1 MKNFNQPLKLI
12 ELLADGKFHS
22 GEALGDYFGI
32 SRMAINKQIKILRSW
47 GIHLTS
53 TPHKGYCLDRPL
65 QLLKLAQINTYCDGN
80 APVLLIPV
88 IDSTNQYLLNQI
100 PQLTSGTACVAEYQT
115 NGRGRRGRQ
124 WFSPFG
130 SNLYLSLYWCFN
142 QGPAA
147 TMGLSLA
154 IGTVIARVL
163 YQVSGKEVKVKW
175 PNDLYLQDKKLAGI
189 LVEMV
194 GRTGDDAHVVMG
206 VGINLAM
213 EKPDQAIVNQ
223 QWANLGYIDRN
234 QLVGELI
241 QALRVAMATF
251 EKEGLSAFIDD
262 WYTLDNFVD
271 RPVKLLIGDKQ
282 IHGIARGINQQ
293 GALLLEQ
300 QGHVTAYVGGE
311 ISLRSDE

>member
-12 ELLADGKFHS
+12 ERLADGEFHS
-22 GEALGDYFGI
+22 GEALGEYFGI
-32 SRMAINKQIKILRSW
+32 TRVAINKQIKILRSW
-47 GIHLTS
+47 GINLTS
-53 TPHKGYCLDRPL
+53 IPHKGYRLDTPL
-65 QLLKLAQINTYCDGN
+65 QLLKLEQINVYCN
-80 APVLLIPV
+80 ADAPMLLIPV

-100 PQLTSGTACVAEYQT
+100 TQLKSGTACVAEYQT

-130 SNLYLSLYWCFN
+130 SNLYLSLYWRFN

-147 TMGLSLA
+147 TIGLSLA
-154 IGTVIARVL
+154 IGTVIAKVL
-163 YQVSGKEVKVKW
+163 YQISGKEVKVKW
-175 PNDLYLQDKKLAGI
+175 PNDLYLEDKKLAGI

-213 EKPDQAIVNQ
+213 AKPDQTIVNQ
-223 QWANLGYIDRN
+223 QWANLGRVDRN
-234 QLVGELI
+234 QLVGQLI
-241 QALRVAMATF
+241 QALRTAMTTF
-251 EKEGLSAFIDD
+251 EKEGLSAFIND
-262 WYTLDNFVD
+262 WNTLDNFVG

-282 IHGIARGINQQ
+282 IYGIARGINQQ

-300 QGHVTAYVGGE
+300 QGQLNAYVGGE
-311 ISLRSDE
+311 ISLRADD

>member
-12 ELLADGKFHS
+12 ERLADGKFHS

-65 QLLKLAQINTYCDGN
+65 QLLKLAQINTYCEGN

-100 PQLTSGTACVAEYQT
+100 PQLTSGTACVTEYQT
-115 NGRGRRGRQ
+115 KGRGRRGRQ

-223 QWANLGYIDRN
+223 QWANLGDIDRN